1 MGNLMPRNKR
11 SFFERITGGMNIE
24 PDSEFEETHLEKEA
38 PSDDWTEDQ
47 TDAQLTVDV
56 YQTPTEI
63 VLQAMVAGVKPEDLE
78 INITREMVTI
88 KGMRHKHNEVREDDF
103 FSRELYWGAFSRAIL
118 LPQEVEVEKCEA
130 AIKHGLLTIRMPKV
144 NKEKSQNLKVKL
156 L

>member
-1 MGNLMPRNKR
+1 
-11 SFFERITGGMNIE
+11 MNIE
-24 PDSEFEETHLEKEA
+24 QDDELEVAKDDKEEL
-38 PSDDWTEDQ
+38 SDDWSDDQ
-47 TDAQLTVDV
+47 GDAQLTVDV

-78 INITREMVTI
+78 VNITREMVTI
-88 KGMRHKHNEVREDDF
+88 KGTRHKHNEVREEDF
-103 FSRELYWGAFSRAIL
+103 FSRELYWGSFSRAIL

-144 NKEKSQNLKVKL
+144 NKEKSQSLKVKL

>member
-1 MGNLMPRNKR
+1 MARNKR
-11 SFFERITGGMNIE
+11 SFFERITGGVSV
-24 PDSEFEETHLEKEA
+24 DSDAEFEEALTEKESPA
-38 PSDDWTEDQ
+38 DDWTEEQ

-78 INITREMVTI
+78 VNITREMVTI
-88 KGMRHKHNEVREDDF
+88 KGIRHKHNEVREEDF
-103 FSRELYWGAFSRAIL
+103 FSRELYWGSFSRSVL
-118 LPQEVEVEKCEA
+118 LPSEVEVEKCEA

-144 NKEKSQNLKVKL
+144 NKEKSSNLKVKL

>member
-1 MGNLMPRNKR
+1 MAKANKR
-11 SFFERITGGMNIE
+11 SFFERITGGMNVENDADLEDTPIE
-24 PDSEFEETHLEKEA
+24 KQA
-38 PSDDWTEDQ
+38 PQDDWAEEQ

-78 INITREMVTI
+78 VNITRELVTI
-88 KGMRHKHNEVREDDF
+88 KGTRHKHNEVREEDF
-103 FSRELYWGAFSRAIL
+103 YSRELYWGTFSRTML

>member
-1 MGNLMPRNKR
+1 
-11 SFFERITGGMNIE
+11 MNIE
-24 PDSEFEETHLEKEA
+24 PDEELEETREDKEA
-38 PSDDWTEDQ
+38 LTDDWSDDQ
-47 TDAQLTVDV
+47 GDAQLTVDV
-56 YQTPTEI
+56 YQTASEI

-78 INITREMVTI
+78 VNITREMVTI
-88 KGMRHKHNEVREDDF
+88 KGTRHKHNEVREEDF
-103 FSRELYWGAFSRAIL
+103 FSRELYWGSFSRAIL

>member
-1 MGNLMPRNKR
+1 MARNKR
-11 SFFERITGGMNIE
+11 SFFERITGGMNVE
-24 PDSEFEETHLEKEA
+24 PEADFEEAAVSKEPPA
-38 PSDDWTEDQ
+38 DDWADDQ
-47 TDAQLTVDV
+47 NDAQLTVDV

-78 INITREMVTI
+78 VNITREMVTI
-88 KGMRHKHNEVREDDF
+88 KGMRHKHNEVREEDF
-103 FSRELYWGAFSRAIL
+103 FSRELYWGAFSRAVL

-144 NKEKSQNLKVKL
+144 NKEKSSNLKVKL

>member
-1 MGNLMPRNKR
+1 MSRNKR
-11 SFFERITGGMNIE
+11 SFFERITGGVSLE
-24 PDSEFEETHLEKEA
+24 ADTDDLSESALAKDA
-38 PSDDWTEDQ
+38 PEDDWADEQ
-47 TDAQLTVDV
+47 GEAQLTVDV
-56 YQTPTEI
+56 YQTPAEI

-78 INITREMVTI
+78 VNITREMVTI
-88 KGMRHKHNEVREDDF
+88 KGMRHKHNEVREEDF
-103 FSRELYWGAFSRAIL
+103 FSRELYWGAFSRAVL